1 MADLSDHDER
11 ASWMHVHIGVGPCRL
26 GWHPARTD
34 RHIRNSPFRK
44 VICYRFGC
52 VLVESCGKWLN
63 PRSHSCREPRYLNF
77 CCWFTSFA
85 GDVPTYCL
93 TLSLSS
99 LPIYL
104 YTSYF
109 LLAEVIC
116 RLVCWLHPT
125 LASTNSHSWLLPLLT
140 RLLPVVCSCN
150 EVLWAPGNPTWPIN
164 QLLLCYCV
172 SSRWYTS
179 KSKV

>member
-1 MADLSDHDER
+1 MMDMVRECMSISVLDHADWDDTPQEQ
-11 ASWMHVHIGVGPCRL
+11 IDIL
-26 GWHPARTD
+26 GTV
-34 RHIRNSPFRK
+34 PFRK

-63 PRSHSCREPRYLNF
+63 PRFPRSHSCREPRYLNF

-93 TLSLSS
+93 TLPLSS
-99 LPIYL
+99 LPIYVC
-104 YTSYF
+104 TSYF

-125 LASTNSHSWLLPLLT
+125 FASTNSHSWLLTLLT
-140 RLLPVVCSCN
+140 RLLPVACSCN